1 VKSYVKV
8 LDTSGMTSPTSG
20 YFILTPEIGDAS
32 LMSYG
37 DAQFF
42 QRRAH
47 DQDPKIDWE
56 IRAAQDDLY
65 VVAGLCAGQEPR
77 LNNGTSLPQSCCTV
91 ATDSMGVRR

>member
-1 VKSYVKV
+1 MKSYVKV

-42 QRRAH
+42 
-47 DQDPKIDWE
+47 
-56 IRAAQDDLY
+56 
-65 VVAGLCAGQEPR
+65 
-77 LNNGTSLPQSCCTV
+77 
-91 ATDSMGVRR
+91 